1 MDEPLPETLPNPPS
15 STSPWA
21 WLRVLYAVL
30 ALAAFAFPGGMVDWL
45 DERNT
50 DGWLAAPLALARG
63 VDAASAAVGVKQ
75 VGETLRK
82 WFTAAVGDADS

>member
-1 MDEPLPETLPNPPS
+1 MAEQPTAPPS
-15 STSPWA
+15 PTSPWA

-30 ALAAFAFPGGMVDWL
+30 ALAAFAFPGGLVDWL

-63 VDAASAAVGVKQ
+63 VDAVSAAVGVKG
-75 VGETLRK
+75 VGQALRK
-82 WFTAAVGDADS
+82 CFAAVVGDSDS